1 MGDGISKS
9 VADIADGKSAAGYE
23 SWKELQVQRQ
33 EMEDAVRRFESKLDC
48 NIAVLTSTAL
58 GVLAFDVDGDEAQ
71 EHFDKILEKLAGKD
85 ISTTI
90 KNTMVTKPGSGHG
103 KHIIF
108 RFHPAEFQ
116 SSSEKI
122 NVQDISEV

>member
-1 MGDGISKS
+1 MVFPNLSY
-9 VADIADGKSAAGYE
+9 IADGKSQQAISLGR
-23 SWKELQVQRQ
+23 SSQVQRQ

-48 NIAVLTSTAL
+48 NIGVLTVTAL
-58 GVLAFDVDGDEAQ
+58 GVLAFDVTVMRR
-71 EHFDKILEKLAGKD
+71 KNILTKYWRNWPGKD

-108 RFHPAEFQ
+108 RFHPPEFQ